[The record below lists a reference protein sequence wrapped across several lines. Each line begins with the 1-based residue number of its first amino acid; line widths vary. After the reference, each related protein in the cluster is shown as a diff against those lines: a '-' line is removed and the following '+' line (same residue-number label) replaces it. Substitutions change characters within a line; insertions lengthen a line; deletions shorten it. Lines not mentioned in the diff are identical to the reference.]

1 MYTAIERPSPPHTR
15 TPAAVSSAASARL
28 ACREYQEHPPH
39 APLPARRLLA
49 AARTPKV
56 AMPVGLQP
64 AVRRWERLPSRSSP
78 LRRFASLF
86 SSARAARSMSLC
98 RTPSPYTAISLRVRD
113 LALSAGRAAT
123 PPRPYSTRI
132 IHTPS
137 PPRGQG
143 SPNLTRYLAKPAR
156 QTPKT
161 SCHLPNL
168 SNCAQ
173 NYENLAFFS
182 RFNSVMRR
190 ASPFWA
196 GRLAARGD

>member
-1 MYTAIERPSPPHTR
+1 MLHVQVRTRRMRDAPRHFLCASAEAIGFCPHPFRLRTCCTYALEALCASRPTWIPRDSSSVGRPCTPRLRGPLPHTR

-28 ACREYQEHPPH
+28 ACREYQGHPPH

-86 SSARAARSMSLC
+86 ASARAARSMSLC

-113 LALSAGRAAT
+113 LAISAGRAAT
-123 PPRPYSTRI
+123 PPLPYSTRI
-132 IHTPS
+132 IHTP
-137 PPRGQG
+137 
-143 SPNLTRYLAKPAR
+143 
-156 QTPKT
+156 
-161 SCHLPNL
+161 
-168 SNCAQ
+168 
-173 NYENLAFFS
+173 
-182 RFNSVMRR
+182 
-190 ASPFWA
+190 
-196 GRLAARGD
+196 